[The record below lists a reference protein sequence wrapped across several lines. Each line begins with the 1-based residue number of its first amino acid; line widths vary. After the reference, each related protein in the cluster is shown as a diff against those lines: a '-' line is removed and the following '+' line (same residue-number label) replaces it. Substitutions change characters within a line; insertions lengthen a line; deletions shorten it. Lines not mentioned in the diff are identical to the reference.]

1 MCAAVGE
8 VCPGLD
14 LAAIRWDMP
23 LQSVGFFSA
32 VAAQRRGNK
41 VVGRRAPTVK
51 LMDRLHVLMDARLAE
66 YKANA

>member
-1 MCAAVGE
+1 
-8 VCPGLD
+8 
-14 LAAIRWDMP
+14 MP
-23 LQSVGFFSA
+23 LQTVGFFSA

-66 YKANA
+66 YNDHA